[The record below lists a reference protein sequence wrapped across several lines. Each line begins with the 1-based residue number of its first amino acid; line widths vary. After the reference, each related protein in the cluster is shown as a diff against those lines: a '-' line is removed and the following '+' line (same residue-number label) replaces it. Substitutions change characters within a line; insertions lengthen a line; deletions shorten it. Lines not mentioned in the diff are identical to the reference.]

1 MGFTLLNNEPMVILN
16 NMDSYFKQK
25 PPDCVLVS
33 KEFFKVPIHKE
44 LFCQTEFMRSM
55 IKSAGF
61 ENCCSSIEII
71 CPSLCK
77 DELEGIIQFLYNGN
91 VSADHQNFS
100 SQISSHLVTLFG
112 FSPMKIQEIPKIE
125 MNEESK
131 IDMEDELDIEID
143 DKTTFEFQE
152 KFEVKTEEEPKLETE
167 NKSTGKIEE
176 TPMKIIE
183 DSRPRKRSR
192 KQSFGTNLI
201 RNEEPDIY
209 DEIGKTTD
217 KVSF

>member
-1 MGFTLLNNEPMVILN
+1 MGFTLLNNEPMAILN

-61 ENCCSSIEII
+61 ENCCSAIEII

-100 SQISSHLVTLFG
+100 SQISCHLVTLFG

-131 IDMEDELDIEID
+131 IDMEDELKIEID
-143 DKTTFEFQE
+143 EFQE
-152 KFEVKTEEEPKLETE
+152 KFEVKTEEEPKLDTE